1 MSREL
6 DAILEWQE
14 QQVVAKQT
22 AIRSLFT
29 KGEGA
34 GHEFRGNQWVQASVD
49 AAQEARSLG
58 RLLDK
63 ISADAGDLSPV
74 IQRHLALA
82 EKHLAIASG
91 LKQTDEVASKNH
103 EVASKAHRQAAQ
115 TLSEGRN
122 YNDSHKAV
130 SNSVMAVPS
139 VRKNRVAKGM
149 DESLADILRHDQDH
163 DNWHAKHGDPPC
175 KSEADCARMRA
186 KYAEVKAEEA
196 VSKGGEGS
204 GIKGHTTDRPE
215 PARQVDAGRNQV
227 SAGRNQVSTG
237 RRGSKEPMTP
247 DNPRW
252 QKQATKKTLG
262 DLQKLLVL
270 RPKDAVTDMF
280 GVGTYHPIIPDKDAI
295 EQTNIQIR
303 GEVQGVIEQIRSGST
318 VKEVSENLGGRLES
332 LQDYAKSHPDD
343 KDLSLNVKIVEA
355 VKQYLDNS
363 YKVNNGHYDYNIFG
377 KQATPIEK
385 GGEGSGR
392 YPAGSGDANLTP
404 SGHRPIA
411 TIASEIVSDWK
422 NPYFG
427 AKPYLDAMFS
437 LSDIKDNYGLDSARS
452 IVSYFIANA
461 SQWKGEKARAIK
473 AELKKIVNSK

>member
-1 MSREL
+1 MSKEL

-34 GHEFRGNQWVQASVD
+34 GHDFRGNQWVQASVD

-122 YNDSHKAV
+122 HNDSHKAV

-139 VRKNRVAKGM
+139 VRKNRV
-149 DESLADILRHDQDH
+149 R
-163 DNWHAKHGDPPC
+163 
-175 KSEADCARMRA
+175 
-186 KYAEVKAEEA
+186 
-196 VSKGGEGS
+196 KGGEGS

-237 RRGSKEPMTP
+237 RRGSKEPMSP

-280 GVGTYHPIIPDKDAI
+280 GVGTYHPNIPDKDAI

-303 GEVQGVIEQIRSGST
+303 GEVQGVIGQIRSGST

-343 KDLSLNVKIVEA
+343 KDLSLKVKIVEA

-461 SQWKGEKARAIK
+461 SQWKGEKAKAIK
-473 AELKKIVNSK
+473 AELKKIVNTK